1 MTIEKAL
8 GQVIRRFRQ
17 QRGFSQDAL
26 SAASNLDRSYISLVE
41 CGKKN
46 PTLISIF
53 SLASGLDVP
62 PQRILTEVEA
72 LLAISSTA
80 EGPRLALRTNGQRS
94 IPLPVA

>member
-1 MTIEKAL
+1 VTIEKAL
-8 GQVIRRFRQ
+8 GHVIRRLRRE
-17 QRGFSQDAL
+17 RGFSQDAL
-26 SAASNLDRSYISLVE
+26 SVASNLDRSYISLVE

-72 LLAISSTA
+72 LLTINAA
-80 EGPRLALRTNGQRS
+80 GAHRQVLHTNSRKS
-94 IPLPVA
+94 IPLLVA